1 MPLQHLQKPSACG
14 ALTSA
19 GNARRSARVRVAA
32 LLVCLAFPGCATEG
46 APEPWFATWS
56 SSVAESAPGLQ
67 DQTLRQVVRISV
79 GGEQVRVRLSHVL
92 GAEATRFGAASVG
105 IAQAGA
111 DIEPG
116 TLRVLTFG
124 GSPSAVL
131 EPGEQLASDP
141 VELSVPAGADL
152 VVSLYLEAESGD
164 ATRHR
169 AAQQTAY
176 IGDGDQ
182 TASDTFLVG
191 STVRS
196 ADWLTAVDVFAPE
209 TDLMI
214 VAFGDSITEGSGSTT
229 DLHNRY
235 PDVLARELAARGVAA
250 AVVNAGIGGNRL
262 LTDGWS
268 TIGAGP
274 SGLSRFERDVLDQA
288 GVTHVLLLE
297 GVNDIGMGATLGP
310 VVTAEEIIA
319 GYETV
324 IRRAHRRG
332 VRVVIGTILPF
343 RGATFPRYWTAANEA
358 KRQEVNA
365 WIRTTNA
372 HDGFVDFDA
381 ALLDPGD
388 PEQMLTELHSGDSL
402 HPSDAGYQL
411 MGEAA
416 ADVFA
421 P

>member
-1 MPLQHLQKPSACG
+1 MVPLMQQPHPPM
-14 ALTSA
+14 
-19 GNARRSARVRVAA
+19 ARLRSARVGAAAA
-32 LLVCLAFPGCATEG
+32 LLCLLFPGCAAEG
-46 APEPWFATWS
+46 PPEPWFATWS
-56 SSVAESAPGLQ
+56 SSMAEDAPGLQ
-67 DQTLRQVVRISV
+67 DQTLRQVVRISA
-79 GGEQVRVRLSHVL
+79 GGAQVRVRLSHVF
-92 GAEATRFGAASVG
+92 GTEATRVGAASVG
-105 IAQAGA
+105 IAQEGA

-116 TLRVLTFG
+116 TLRMLTFG
-124 GSPSAVL
+124 GSPSVVL
-131 EPGEQLASDP
+131 EPGEELASDP

-152 VVSLYLEAESGD
+152 AVSLYLEADSGD

-182 TASDTFLVG
+182 TAADTFVVG
-191 STVRS
+191 STSRS
-196 ADWLTAVDVFAPE
+196 ADWLTGVDVFAPE
-209 TDLMI
+209 TELVI

-229 DLHNRY
+229 DLHTRY
-235 PDVLARELAARGVAA
+235 PDVLARELAARGVAG
-250 AVVNAGIGGNRL
+250 AVANAGIGGNRL
-262 LTDGWS
+262 LNDGFS
-268 TIGAGP
+268 TFGAGP
-274 SGLSRFERDVLDQA
+274 SGLSRFDRDVLAQPR
-288 GVTHVLLLE
+288 VTHVLLLE
-297 GVNDIGMGATLGP
+297 GVNDIGMGGTLGP

-319 GYETV
+319 GYETL
-324 IRRAHRRG
+324 IRRAHRRD

-343 RGATFPRYWTAANEA
+343 RGAVFPRYWTAANEA

-381 ALLDPGD
+381 ALLDPDD
-388 PEQMLTELHSGDSL
+388 PEQMLLELHSGDFL